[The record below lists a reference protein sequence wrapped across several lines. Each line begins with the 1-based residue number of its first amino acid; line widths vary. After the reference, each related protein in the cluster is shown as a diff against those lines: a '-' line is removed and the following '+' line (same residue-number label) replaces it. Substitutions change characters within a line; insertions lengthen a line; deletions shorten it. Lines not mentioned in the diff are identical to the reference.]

1 MDYQKYIDLALK
13 LIIEYTP
20 KFITA
25 IILLI
30 VGLWVIRRLTNLTKK
45 VLDKKKVDLS
55 LQNFLISLAS
65 LSLKILLFIAV
76 LSQVGIETTSFIAAL
91 GAAGLAIG
99 LALQGSLSNFAGGAL
114 ILFFK
119 PFKVGDLIKAQG
131 EIGEVKEIQI
141 LVTKLAIAG
150 NKTAIIP
157 NGPLANGNIINYS
170 QDGKLRVDINIGISY
185 NADIKKARK
194 ILIEVM
200 YAHPDLLND
209 PAPTVNVSELGDS
222 AVNLLLRPWTV
233 PDKYWRVYFDVLENA
248 KEALDKESI
257 GIPFPQRDIH
267 IYEHKPNNLSST

>member
-1 MDYQKYIDLALK
+1 MDYQKYLDLA
-13 LIIEYTP
+13 IELVIKFTP
-20 KFITA
+20 KVLMA
-25 IILLI
+25 IVLLV
-30 VGLWVIRRLTNLTKK
+30 VGLWLTKRLTNLFDKLLTKQ
-45 VLDKKKVDLS
+45 KVDIS
-55 LQNFLISLAS
+55 LRTFLISLAS
-65 LSLKILLFIAV
+65 LSLKVLLFIAV

-141 LVTKLAIAG
+141 LVTKIAIAG

-185 NADIKKARK
+185 DADIKLARK
-194 ILIEVM
+194 VLIDVM

-209 PAPTVNVSELGDS
+209 PKPTVNVSELGDNS
-222 AVNLLLRPWTV
+222 VNLLLRPWTV

-248 KEALDKESI
+248 KEALDKAKI
-257 GIPFPQRDIH
+257 GIPYPQRDIH
-267 IYEHKPNNLSST
+267 IYKH

>member
-1 MDYQKYIDLALK
+1 MDYQKYLDIFKDLLV
-13 LIIEYTP
+13 EYIP
-20 KFITA
+20 K
-25 IILLI
+25 LLI
-30 VGLWVIRRLTNLTKK
+30 AIVLLFVGLWIIKK
-45 VLDKKKVDLS
+45 IVLVAEKIMEKRKIDES
-55 LQNFLISLAS
+55 LQSFLISLIRIA
-65 LSLKILLFIAV
+65 LKVLLIITV

-91 GAAGLAIG
+91 GAASLAIG

-141 LVTKLAIAG
+141 LVTKLSIAG

-185 NADIKKARK
+185 NADIKTARK
-194 ILIEVM
+194 ILMDVM
-200 YAHPDLLND
+200 YAHPDLLNE
-209 PAPTVNVSELGDS
+209 PKPSVNVSELGDS

-233 PDKYWRVYFDVLENA
+233 PDKYWRVYFDILEEG
-248 KEALDKESI
+248 KEALEKEGIS
-257 GIPFPQRDIH
+257 IPFPQRDVH
-267 IYEHKPNNLSST
+267 IINSDSV